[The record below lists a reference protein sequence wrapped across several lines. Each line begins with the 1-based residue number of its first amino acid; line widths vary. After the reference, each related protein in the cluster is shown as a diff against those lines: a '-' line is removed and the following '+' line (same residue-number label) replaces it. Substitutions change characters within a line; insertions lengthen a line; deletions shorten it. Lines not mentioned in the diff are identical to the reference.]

1 MIFKQAYAR
10 GATQQLIDSG
20 LLKVSA
26 EDGAALADEVGPK
39 LNPAPEA
46 GHMDPNATAELL
58 EALLALAQEKGLL
71 GGAPAD
77 GAGGG
82 MPPPA
87 PKMASD
93 TGSTITGDKPEQSNE
108 ETKTPNA
115 EARMDLKPRPEGYA
129 AKGVRGVG
137 KSDMENRGVIGE
149 EKPHEGVEPDKMA
162 SLNDV
167 IKKLAASGM
176 GSTIHKND
184 PAHDNKPG
192 KSPNAESKL
201 DLENRGVKEHLTG
214 MGKTQLH
221 AAVGEVGHEA
231 KHDGAEAP
239 KAHAVKSA
247 AWANLFE
254 LTATEFLPKLPAGLD
269 DNEKIAAIKAIMSF
283 EPAEQETFVQ
293 KLAEESEKLKDLVAE
308 EKKEHGHLPSKEEEK
323 AEHKKEDKK
332 DDEKKAGEMCKTC
345 SKEPC
350 SCEETEK
357 HEKKDEKKHEEKKA
371 SADPRSATEILRGLA
386 ALTRR

>member
-10 GATQQLIDSG
+10 GCTQQLIDSG
-20 LLKVSA
+20 FLKVSS
-26 EDGAALADEVGPK
+26 EEGAALADEVGPK
-39 LNPAPEA
+39 LSPAPEA
-46 GHMDPNATAELL
+46 GHMDPQATAELL
-58 EALLALAQEKGLL
+58 EALLALASEKGLL
-71 GGAPAD
+71 GPGA

-82 MPPPA
+82 MPPGAAA

-115 EARMDLKPRPEGYA
+115 EAKMDLKPRPEAYA
-129 AKGVRGVG
+129 AKGVHGVG

-149 EKPHEGVEPDKMA
+149 EKPHEGSEPDKMA

-214 MGKTQLH
+214 AGKTQLH

-247 AWANLFE
+247 AWSNLFE

-269 DNEKIAAIKAIMSF
+269 DQEKIAAIKAIMSF
-283 EPAEQETFVQ
+283 EPSEQDTFVA
-293 KLAEESEKLKDLVAE
+293 KLAEESKKIEDLVKE

-323 AEHKKEDKK
+323 TEHKKEHEDKK
-332 DDEKKAGEMCKTC
+332 AADMCKTC

-350 SCEETEK
+350 TCEES
-357 HEKKDEKKHEEKKA
+357 EKKDSKAEKAKEHDKKA
-371 SADPRSATEILRGLA
+371 SVDPRSATEILRGLA